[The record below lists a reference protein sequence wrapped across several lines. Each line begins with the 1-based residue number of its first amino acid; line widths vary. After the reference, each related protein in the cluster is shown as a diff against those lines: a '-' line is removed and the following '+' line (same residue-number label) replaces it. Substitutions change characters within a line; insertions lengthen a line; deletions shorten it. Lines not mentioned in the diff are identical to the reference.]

1 MHFYVG
7 YDSLQSCS
15 VCAWYTVITVSVWLT
30 LSLGVRIRIKFNV
43 RKLLFTGQSGTQWS
57 KRPWLKGDG
66 TDGTRG
72 SQWKQLDGSDA
83 DRRNRWNQW
92 RRKQF
97 ASGGGTMPAR
107 SAGRKIWCAPSLFSC
122 APHMRGHNDWSGEVG
137 RGAIKVMGPSTYS
150 HSQAH
155 SISSAPTTG
164 RPWVHYK

>member
-1 MHFYVG
+1 MPKNCYTTVFMHFYVG

-83 DRRNRWNQW
+83 DRRNRRNTRNVI
-92 RRKQF
+92 RRLKRYPQCTNVSNTIRV
-97 ASGGGTMPAR
+97 ATEINSIVGVKT
-107 SAGRKIWCAPSLFSC
+107 RKL
-122 APHMRGHNDWSGEVG
+122 
-137 RGAIKVMGPSTYS
+137 YS
-150 HSQAH
+150 
-155 SISSAPTTG
+155 
-164 RPWVHYK
+164 RRL